1 MLLQTSI
8 KARLDGSV
16 IVQGDDKKAY
26 KFETAVGGMFP
37 ECEITHEPTIKR
49 LMALKTFFPAE
60 SEQADLEM
68 AKLRLDEAQEQSDS
82 LDGDDDSVEVN
93 ALPVE
98 SNTKPVVLPSKN
110 ARSRR

>member
-8 KARLDGSV
+8 KPRLDGTV
-16 IVQGDDKKAY
+16 LVQGDDKKTY
-26 KFETAVGGMFP
+26 RFENAANGAFP

-49 LMALKTFFPAE
+49 LMSLKTFFPAD
-60 SEQADLEM
+60 SEQADLAM

-82 LDGDDDSVEVN
+82 FDGDDESVEVS
-93 ALPVE
+93 ALPIE
-98 SNTKPVVLPSKN
+98 ANTKPAALPGKN

>member
-8 KARLDGSV
+8 KPRLDGSV
-16 IVQGDDKKAY
+16 LVQGEDKKTY
-26 KFETAVGGMFP
+26 KFENATNGVFP

-49 LMALKTFFPAE
+49 LMSLKTFFPAD
-60 SEQADLEM
+60 SEQADLAI

-82 LDGDDDSVEVN
+82 FDSDDEFVEVN

-98 SNTKPVVLPSKN
+98 ANTKPAVLPGKN